1 MRLHAQHAELEHREQ
16 PDRPGAD
23 YRNVAFMMGSHET
36 AVAHFSADVEA
47 ALRYKPLMVVATDSG
62 KLVVSL
68 ANLDATARLAA
79 ALAPLLCAGDVVALE
94 GDLGAGKTAFA
105 RALIRELTGGEEE
118 VPSPTFTLLQTYEA
132 PDFDI
137 WHFDLY
143 RLEKPEDAFELGI
156 EDAMAEGVTLIEW
169 PDRLGR
175 YLPRDRLIM
184 RMDYADGES
193 ARVATLSGGG
203 GWRDRLAGLANECP
217 RGADRRFSRW
227 GGLA

>member
-1 MRLHAQHAELEHREQ
+1 
-16 PDRPGAD
+16 
-23 YRNVAFMMGSHET
+23 
-36 AVAHFSADVEA
+36 
-47 ALRYKPLMVVATDSG
+47 MVVATDSG
-62 KLVVSL
+62 RLTVAL
-68 ANLDATARLAA
+68 ADLDATARLAA
-79 ALAPLLCAGDVVALE
+79 ALAPLLRASDVVALE

-175 YLPRDRLIM
+175 YLPRGRLVV
-184 RMDYADGES
+184 RMDYADGEA
-193 ARVATLSGGG
+193 ARIATLSGGG
-203 GWRDRLAGLANECP
+203 DWPARLEALTH
-217 RGADRRFSRW
+217 D
-227 GGLA
+227 